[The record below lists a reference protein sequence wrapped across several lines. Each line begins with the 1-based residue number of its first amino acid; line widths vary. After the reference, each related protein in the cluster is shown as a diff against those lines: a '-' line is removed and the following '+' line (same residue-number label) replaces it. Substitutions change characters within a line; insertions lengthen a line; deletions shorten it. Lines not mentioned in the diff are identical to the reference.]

1 MAAAMRHQEG
11 GLNEQLKLPALAGR
25 AGYDFNKWFS
35 VERSAGTALED
46 QTEVREVDA
55 EFGNSHFISALARV
69 G

>member
-11 GLNEQLKLPALAGR
+11 GLDEQLKLPALAGR

-35 VERSAGTALED
+35 VERSADTALED
-46 QTEVREVDA
+46 QTEMREVDA